1 MITSAVW
8 KTDSPPAFRV
18 KGRPPRPA
26 LWFSACEFYRKDGL
40 AWKPDGLHRSR
51 WSRRPWDFHA
61 IALEME
67 VWKLGSLV
75 LLVGLCPTPRPFFFS
90 KDHTA
95 RNGGRRSRSA
105 AKPQSDRWSP
115 KRFAPPLASLRFQFS
130 PDTTATPSPVAP
142 QGRSVL
148 CSRGRFVPS
157 GLHAPF
163 SVLRGALAPLPLPLE
178 RDFEFC

>member
-8 KTDSPPAFRV
+8 KTNLLPGISR
-18 KGRPPRPA
+18 KGQAPRPA
-26 LWFSACEFYRKDGL
+26 LWFSACAFYRKDGL
-40 AWKPDGLHRSR
+40 AWKPCGLHRSR

-75 LLVGLCPTPRPFFFS
+75 FLVGLCPTPRPFFFS
-90 KDHTA
+90 T

-142 QGRSVL
+142 QGRSVAVEGLALRACTL
-148 CSRGRFVPS
+148 CS
-157 GLHAPF
+157 PF

-178 RDFEFC
+178 RDFGFC